1 MAADPVV
8 PDSASGGCAGFMGC
22 GPSTIPVTQGEVRS
36 SGDCQAL
43 SQGMQIRLAPVLGD
57 FMGVGRGGKFCLT
70 PGLVTQWNMMGCPWV
85 GVRGGKI

>member
-85 GVRGGKI
+85 EVRGGKI